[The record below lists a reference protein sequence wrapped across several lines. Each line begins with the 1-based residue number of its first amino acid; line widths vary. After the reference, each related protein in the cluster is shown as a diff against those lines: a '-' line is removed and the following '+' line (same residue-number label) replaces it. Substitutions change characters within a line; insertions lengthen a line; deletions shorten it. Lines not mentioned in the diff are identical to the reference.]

1 MTPRARAAARLQDN
15 APAFAAL
22 GDPTRLGLVARLCER
37 GPMSIARL
45 AEGAAVSRQAVAKH
59 LRALE
64 EAGLVRGRRAGRESV
79 WELRP
84 ARLAEVRG
92 ALERIC
98 AQWDAALGRLRRL
111 VEEEAP

>member
-1 MTPRARAAARLQDN
+1 MRPRARSAARLQES
-15 APAFAAL
+15 APVFAAL

-45 AEGAAVSRQAVAKH
+45 ADGAAVSRQAVAKH

-64 EAGLVRGRRAGRESV
+64 EAGLVRGSRAGRESV

-84 ARLAEVRG
+84 ARLAAVRR
-92 ALERIC
+92 ALERISSD
-98 AQWDAALGRLRRL
+98 WDAALGRLRRL
-111 VEEEAP
+111 VEEDAS